1 MPPHRVAGLWLAL
14 VACGAHRPAAPA
26 TPAPATGAQARDRA
40 QREWERGNQA
50 GAIAELMLV
59 AGRCPVTA
67 PERHALLTAA
77 AMALDPSQGAR
88 QVDLGANL
96 AARYLVT
103 APANDLDG
111 RPTARSMYL
120 IALELGAE
128 PVTAPGCVTADS
140 AAAVL
145 PHIGAQSMPDRIKVL
160 ERELG
165 RLRDEI
171 ARIRKTLEPS
181 Q

>member
-1 MPPHRVAGLWLAL
+1 MQLRLAGFVVAL
-14 VACGAHRPAAPA
+14 VACASPPPAAL
-26 TPAPATGAQARDRA
+26 PAPASAQARERA
-40 QREWERGNQA
+40 QREWERGNQS
-50 GAIAELMLV
+50 GAIAELLLV

-77 AMALDPSQGAR
+77 AMALDPSRGAR

-96 AARYLVT
+96 AARYLTT
-103 APANDLDG
+103 APLDDVDG
-111 RPTARSMYL
+111 RPMARSIYL

-128 PVTAPGCVTADS
+128 PVTTPGCVSADS

-145 PHIGAQSMPDRIKVL
+145 PRTDVQSMPDRIKVL

-165 RLRDEI
+165 RLRDEM

-181 Q
+181 K

>member
-1 MPPHRVAGLWLAL
+1 MTRRLAGLCLAL
-14 VACGAHRPAAPA
+14 VACSAPHKPPPAPA
-26 TPAPATGAQARDRA
+26 TPAGSAARDRA
-40 QREWERGNQA
+40 QHEWERGNQA

-77 AMALDPSQGAR
+77 AMALDPSYGTR

-103 APANDLDG
+103 APPSDIDG

-145 PHIGAQSMPDRIKVL
+145 PRIGSQSMPDRIKVL